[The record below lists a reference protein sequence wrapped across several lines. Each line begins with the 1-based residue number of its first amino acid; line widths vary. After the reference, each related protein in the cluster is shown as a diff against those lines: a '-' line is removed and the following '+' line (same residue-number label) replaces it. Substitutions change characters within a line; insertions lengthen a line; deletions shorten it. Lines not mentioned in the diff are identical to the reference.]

1 MKRKMKRKILAFLTA
16 AAVGGTVLAG
26 CSSGAEDSTS
36 VRLEAESSSA
46 GSSVSSNGL
55 EVHIGDQPSFFILNI
70 ADKEG
75 YFEDEFKNS
84 GVKIVVDD
92 FVNQGSAVVEAMN
105 SGDVDLG
112 IIGSMPLVTADANGS
127 GFKAISS
134 VNVSE
139 DGFKLLTAPGLQVD
153 GVSGLKGK
161 KIAVKFSSNEH
172 EMLLT
177 LLKNAGLSETDVE
190 ILNMSADDCL
200 NSLLAGEADAAVLKG
215 DQVAQ
220 AENGGAVAIADNSE
234 TGKIVNYLVG
244 RQEFLETHPE
254 VVTGVLKVLEKTRQ
268 WINEHPDETVK
279 IYAELMKTD
288 ETSARNNLEARDRA
302 ISIDPDKFQE
312 PLTRTIQFLQGQGSI
327 DQSLSLEDIID
338 TSYYQQSG
346 VQENG

>member
-1 MKRKMKRKILAFLTA
+1 MKRKMKRKILAFLLFS
-16 AAVGGTVLAG
+16 AVGGTVLAG

-55 EVHIGDQPSFFILNI
+55 EVHIGDQPSFFILKI

-200 NSLLAGEADAAVLKG
+200 NSLLAGKMKIVYDQLGMSMRSYHKSLKM
-215 DQVAQ
+215 ART
-220 AENGGAVAIADNSE
+220 IADLNGREMILERDLMTAVGFRLPEINDEEHLSGKE
-234 TGKIVNYLVG
+234 FDRDKKILTGSG
-244 RQEFLETHPE
+244 
-254 VVTGVLKVLEKTRQ
+254 
-268 WINEHPDETVK
+268 EH
-279 IYAELMKTD
+279 
-288 ETSARNNLEARDRA
+288 RNLFEA
-302 ISIDPDKFQE
+302 
-312 PLTRTIQFLQGQGSI
+312 
-327 DQSLSLEDIID
+327 
-338 TSYYQQSG
+338 
-346 VQENG
+346 